1 MKDFYIL
8 TQEDIHKY
16 LNVKTRWHIIF
27 KTFLAFI
34 VLIDVLFIFETKK
47 ILTSYSYFVV
57 LMLGQY
63 ILYKIHQKYD
73 FLEYKFYEGIKITFT
88 GLMCFLMFTES
99 INGFPL
105 GIFVAVLFLMVQ
117 LFMLR
122 NIIFKFL
129 SLLPLLLAILGNNIY
144 EDTFIVRDNIG
155 VILLILS
162 FIFLSLIMSTVFNY
176 LLKDK
181 NELIKKKKQSEEVY
195 KTFFDFQSDNLL
207 LIKKSQIIM
216 ANPYSVG
223 TFGFSDSKELI
234 NQSIHSLSF
243 SDQPNKEDSQRT
255 MEDHIQLTY
264 KKGQDNFKWYFKRRE
279 EAFLCE
285 VQFNLT
291 NINHSNFIFATIKE
305 ISPIEKTSN
314 KVFGFG
320 QQDLGRSKQLK
331 EKQNILID
339 MMKDMEASRRET
351 QALNISLEKEMI
363 KTKQLFQEA
372 EAASRAKS
380 DFLANMSHELRTPMN
395 GIIGMNRL
403 LLETNLDEEQ
413 EQYAKEVEESSN
425 ALLALVED
433 VLDYTNIGR
442 GNVLV
447 HNVDFQIEP
456 LIREIISKY
465 QMKCH
470 EKGILLYYE
479 PLLKLRSFYRGD
491 RDKIKQILEHIIQNA
506 VKYTSGGEIR
516 VGAKLIS
523 ENMNISKVSFE
534 VSDTGIGIPENKIKT
549 IFDSFSQ
556 VESSSTRSYGGTGLG
571 LSISKGLVELLD
583 GDIGLIS
590 ELNKGSTFW
599 FEMPLESS
607 TIQAEDANNLYESTN
622 FVAYNLTL
630 EDCHYLSTLLN
641 YYQQKITFFDQA
653 DEMFHYLNQEFSK
666 SDDILILCN
675 NYHKEGLLKKFSDQI
690 KSLKD
695 RYNLVSVLIRDY
707 RYKHEERP
715 HFKTFDTYLL
725 QPLYHLELENILKEY
740 FEKDSSIFKQDIDQ
754 EVLPY
759 ASLNVLVIDDDE
771 MHQTILVS
779 MLKKIGVQ
787 VTFSMDSNQ
796 ILRLLKDYSY
806 DLIVYASSLNNHKL
820 LTEIKE
826 IEESSTFK
834 ATPILGVANPEDT
847 SWLTKDI
854 DSIFSDWL
862 SHPLS
867 IHGLKSMINK
877 WCIDEVDHNL
887 DNDFNNISF
896 NPARLL
902 DLLENNEEDIKEI
915 LMLAMEEIPKDI
927 QKIKQSIMDNRI
939 EDIKT
944 WSHKLKGVCV
954 NIGAEALA
962 KEAQFVEENH
972 NKYKDIGF
980 LRSLESAYE
989 NLVKEIYNYV

>member
-1 MKDFYIL
+1 MKAFYNLTQKDF
-8 TQEDIHKY
+8 QKY
-16 LNVKTRWHIIF
+16 LNIKTSLHIII
-27 KTFLAFI
+27 KAFLVFI
-34 VLIDVLFIFETKK
+34 VLSDVLLIFETKQ
-47 ILTSYSYFVV
+47 ILTPYSYFVV

-73 FLEYKFYEGIKITFT
+73 FQEYKFYEGIKITFT
-88 GLMCFLMFTES
+88 GLMCFLMFIES

-105 GIFVAVLFLMVQ
+105 GILVAVLFLIIQ
-117 LFMLR
+117 LFILS
-122 NIIFKFL
+122 NIYFKFL
-129 SLLPLLLAILGNNIY
+129 SLLPLLLGILGNVIY
-144 EDTFIVRDNIG
+144 QNAFIVTGNISA
-155 VILLILS
+155 IFLILS
-162 FIFLSLIMSTVFNY
+162 FTFLSIIMTTVYNNI
-176 LLKDK
+176 LKDK
-181 NELIKKKKQSEEVY
+181 NDLIEKKAQSEEIY
-195 KTFFDFQSDNLL
+195 QTFFNSQRDILL
-207 LIKKSQIIM
+207 LIKKSQIIL
-216 ANPYSVG
+216 ANPYSFVF
-223 TFGFSDSKELI
+223 FGFSDTKELI
-234 NQSIHSLSF
+234 NQSIHNLSF

-264 KKGQDNFKWYFKRRE
+264 KKGRDHFKWYFKRRE

-285 VQFNLT
+285 VQFELK

-305 ISPIEKTSN
+305 ISPIEKASN
-314 KVFGFG
+314 TVFGLG
-320 QQDLGRSKQLK
+320 QQDLARSKQLK

-413 EQYAKEVEESSN
+413 QQYAKEVEESSN

-456 LIREIISKY
+456 LMREIISKY
-465 QMKCH
+465 KTKCH

-491 RDKIKQILEHIIQNA
+491 RDKIKQILEHIVQNA
-506 VKYTSGGEIR
+506 VKYTRDGEIR

-534 VSDTGIGIPENKIKT
+534 VSDTGIGIPENKIDT

-590 ELNKGSTFW
+590 EFNKGSTFW
-599 FEMPLESS
+599 FEIPLEGAS
-607 TIQAEDANNLYESTN
+607 IQAEDSNNLYESTN
-622 FVAYNLTL
+622 FIAYNLTL
-630 EDCHYLSTLLN
+630 EDCHYLSMLFN
-641 YYQQKITFFDQA
+641 YYQKKITFFDQA
-653 DEMFHYLNQEFSK
+653 DEMFHYMKQEFNR
-666 SDDILILCN
+666 SDRILFLCN
-675 NYHKEGLLKKFSDQI
+675 TYKNERGFKKLSDQI
-690 KSLKD
+690 KDLKES
-695 RYNLVSVLIRDY
+695 YNLVSVLIHDDQY
-707 RYKHEERP
+707 HQEEKL
-715 HFKTFDTYLL
+715 HSNNFDTYLL
-725 QPLYHLELENILKEY
+725 QPLYHLEIEKILMEY
-740 FEKDSSIFKQDIDQ
+740 FDNTTSVFDRESDH
-754 EVLPY
+754 ELLPY
-759 ASLNVLVIDDDE
+759 ASLKVLVIDDDE

-787 VTFSMDSNQ
+787 VTFS
-796 ILRLLKDYSY
+796 KDANHIISLISDYTY
-806 DLIVYASSLNNHKL
+806 DLIVFAFSLQSYHL
-820 LTEIKE
+820 LAKINKF
-826 IEESSTFK
+826 EEARNFI
-834 ATPILGVANPEDT
+834 ATPILGLGDPGEST
-847 SWLTKDI
+847 WLIKDRE
-854 DSIFSDWL
+854 SIFTDWI

-867 IHGLKSMINK
+867 LQELKNVIDK
-877 WCIDEVDHNL
+877 WCMDEEYNKM
-887 DNDFNNISF
+887 DNDLRDLSF

-902 DLLENNEEDIKEI
+902 DLLEDNEDDIKEI

-927 QKIKQSIMDNRI
+927 QKIKQSIMDNKI

-972 NKYKDIGF
+972 DKYRDIGF
-980 LRSLESAYE
+980 IRSLESAYK
-989 NLVKEIYNYV
+989 NLVNEIYDYV